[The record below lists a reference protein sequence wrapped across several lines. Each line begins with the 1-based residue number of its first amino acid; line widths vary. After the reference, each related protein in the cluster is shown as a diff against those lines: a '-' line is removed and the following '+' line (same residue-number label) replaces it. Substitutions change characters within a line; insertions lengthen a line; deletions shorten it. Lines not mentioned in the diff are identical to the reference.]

1 MKQILIITG
10 PQGSGNHVFSKV
22 LALHK
27 SVYGWREL
35 LNEYW
40 IAHDFEPFS
49 ECWNT
54 PSLVHSIDWSTG
66 DNYVTSVSCPY
77 ANHGEVTIPKYREFV
92 ETLEKFGIKVKVA
105 IIGRDQNILKHQQLR
120 VRDRVSLPDFN
131 ESLEYLMTL
140 DPVFISQELLYVYK
154 GTYLQS
160 LSKQLDFPIAYDDPR
175 VNKILEEDANS
186 KYFRKI
192 QRQELDSLVRK
203 VSGIKDTI

>member
-92 ETLEKFGIKVKVA
+92 ETLEKFGIKVKA
-105 IIGRDQNILKHQQLR
+105 CPCRKYPGNSEPFKSWNHASRRDSCLWNH
-120 VRDRVSLPDFN
+120 DGDFIPN
-131 ESLEYLMTL
+131 
-140 DPVFISQELLYVYK
+140 
-154 GTYLQS
+154 
-160 LSKQLDFPIAYDDPR
+160 DDPQ
-175 VNKILEEDANS
+175 INS
-186 KYFRKI
+186 KT
-192 QRQELDSLVRK
+192 S
-203 VSGIKDTI
+203 T